1 MIDISYLHN
10 LLIDSDK
17 IYHIENMLISNQDKS
32 LSPRLRELVYRNIE
46 FPLEN
51 NITLEIESNIKG
63 RL

>member
-63 RL
+63 RV